1 MKDWNSSM
9 NIQLVKKN
17 NVDQDMLSYEKNLR
31 QHKLKTAGMVVAVI
45 AIIGLC
51 LYGIKISLDHRSYTT
66 CEVVRSFD
74 RSDTITTKYTEFLSY
89 VIKYS
94 KDGISCVDSENNLV
108 WSQTYNM
115 QDPVINVCQDSL
127 AIADRNGTDVMI
139 FNQTG
144 MQGQVQT
151 LLPIRQI
158 SVSQQGVLAV
168 LLEDGDTSR
177 VNLYAK
183 DGSQIVESK
192 FELSETGYPLRIAIS
207 ADATKLAVS
216 FLQVQNGSIS
226 SCVAFYNFD
235 SVGENYED
243 HLVSSKILQGTV
255 MPDVQYTDSTHCFF
269 AGAGEL
275 LFFEGTQ
282 IPEETAD
289 VTIEQKILSIFSSSK
304 YIGVVTEGEE
314 KSYALQVYN
323 MQGKQEFRTEFD
335 QDYTTLKF
343 SGNNILIYND
353 FEYTMMNHA
362 GNIFFE
368 GTFEESISDLY
379 TLSGNNRYMVLHA
392 GRTDQIRL
400 K

>member
-1 MKDWNSSM
+1 MYS
-9 NIQLVKKN
+9 IRTVP
-17 NVDQDMLSYEKNLR
+17 
-31 QHKLKTAGMVVAVI
+31 TA
-45 AIIGLC
+45 
-51 LYGIKISLDHRSYTT
+51 S
-66 CEVVRSFD
+66 
-74 RSDTITTKYTEFLSY
+74 
-89 VIKYS
+89 
-94 KDGISCVDSENNLV
+94 
-108 WSQTYNM
+108 
-115 QDPVINVCQDSL
+115 
-127 AIADRNGTDVMI
+127 
-139 FNQTG
+139 
-144 MQGQVQT
+144 
-151 LLPIRQI
+151 
-158 SVSQQGVLAV
+158 
-168 LLEDGDTSR
+168 
-177 VNLYAK
+177 
-183 DGSQIVESK
+183 
-192 FELSETGYPLRIAIS
+192 
-207 ADATKLAVS
+207 
-216 FLQVQNGSIS
+216 
-226 SCVAFYNFD
+226 
-235 SVGENYED
+235 
-243 HLVSSKILQGTV
+243 
-255 MPDVQYTDSTHCFF
+255 
-269 AGAGEL
+269 

-304 YIGVVTEGEE
+304 YVGVVTEGEE

>member
-74 RSDTITTKYTEFLSY
+74 RADTITTKYTEFLSC

-192 FELSETGYPLRIAIS
+192 FELSETGYPLRIALS

-226 SCVAFYNFD
+226 SCVTFYNFD

-243 HLVSSKILQGTV
+243 HLVASKILQGTV

-269 AGAGEL
+269 AGVGEL

-304 YIGVVTEGEE
+304 YVGVVTEGEE

-335 QDYTTLKF
+335 QDYTSLKF

>member
-127 AIADRNGTDVMI
+127 TIADRNGTDVMI

-192 FELSETGYPLRIAIS
+192 F
-207 ADATKLAVS
+207 
-216 FLQVQNGSIS
+216 
-226 SCVAFYNFD
+226 VAFYNFD

-243 HLVSSKILQGTV
+243 HLVVSKILQGTV

-304 YIGVVTEGEE
+304 YVGVVTEGEE

>member
-74 RSDTITTKYTEFLSY
+74 RSDTITTKYTEFL
-89 VIKYS
+89 
-94 KDGISCVDSENNLV
+94 V

-127 AIADRNGTDVMI
+127 AIADRNGTDVII

-192 FELSETGYPLRIAIS
+192 FELSETGYPLRIALS

-243 HLVSSKILQGTV
+243 HLVASKILQGTV

-304 YIGVVTEGEE
+304 YVGVVTEGEE

-392 GRTDQIRL
+392 GKTDQIRL

>member
-151 LLPIRQI
+151 LLPIR
-158 SVSQQGVLAV
+158 
-168 LLEDGDTSR
+168 SR
-177 VNLYAK
+177 
-183 DGSQIVESK
+183 E
-192 FELSETGYPLRIAIS
+192 FWR
-207 ADATKLAVS
+207 S
-216 FLQVQNGSIS
+216 FW
-226 SCVAFYNFD
+226 
-235 SVGENYED
+235 
-243 HLVSSKILQGTV
+243 KTV
-255 MPDVQYTDSTHCFF
+255 
-269 AGAGEL
+269 
-275 LFFEGTQ
+275 
-282 IPEETAD
+282 IPA
-289 VTIEQKILSIFSSSK
+289 
-304 YIGVVTEGEE
+304 
-314 KSYALQVYN
+314 
-323 MQGKQEFRTEFD
+323 
-335 QDYTTLKF
+335 
-343 SGNNILIYND
+343 
-353 FEYTMMNHA
+353 
-362 GNIFFE
+362 
-368 GTFEESISDLY
+368 ESIS
-379 TLSGNNRYMVLHA
+379 TQKMVL
-392 GRTDQIRL
+392 RSWNPNL
-400 K
+400 N

>member
-158 SVSQQGVLAV
+158 SV
-168 LLEDGDTSR
+168 
-177 VNLYAK
+177 YAK

-192 FELSETGYPLRIAIS
+192 FELSETGYPLRIALS

-226 SCVAFYNFD
+226 SSVAFYNFD

-243 HLVSSKILQGTV
+243 HLVASKILQGTV

-304 YIGVVTEGEE
+304 YVGVVTEGEE

-323 MQGKQEFRTEFD
+323 MQGKQEFQTEFD

>member
-1 MKDWNSSM
+1 M
-9 NIQLVKKN
+9 NIQLVKKD
-17 NVDQDMLSYEKNLR
+17 NVDQDMASYEKNLR
-31 QHKLKTAGMVVAVI
+31 RHKLKTVGMIAAVLV
-45 AIIGLC
+45 IIGLC
-51 LYGIKISLDHRSYTT
+51 LYGIKLSLDHRSYTT

-74 RSDTITTKYTEFLSY
+74 RADTVTTKYTEFLSY
-89 VIKYS
+89 VVKYS
-94 KDGISCVDSENNLV
+94 KDGVSCVDSENNLV

-115 QDPVINVCQDSL
+115 QNPVAAVNQDSL
-127 AIADRNGTDVMI
+127 AVADQNGTNILI
-139 FNQTG
+139 FNASG
-144 MQGQVQT
+144 MQGEVQT

-168 LLEDGDTSR
+168 LLEDGDASR

-192 FELSETGYPLRIAIS
+192 FELSETGYPLRIS
-207 ADATKLAVS
+207 LSSDATKLAVS

-226 SCVAFYNFD
+226 SCIAFYNFD

-243 HLVSSKILQGTV
+243 HLVASRILQGTV
-255 MPDVQYTDSTHCFF
+255 MPDVQYMDSTHCFF

-275 LFFEGTQ
+275 LFFEGRQ
-282 IPEETAD
+282 IPEQTAE
-289 VTIEQKILSIFSSSK
+289 VSVEAKILSVFSSDK
-304 YIGVVTEGEE
+304 YVGIVTEGQE

-323 MQGKQEFRTEFD
+323 VQGKPEFQTEFD

-353 FEYTMMNHA
+353 FEYTLMNHT

>member
-1 MKDWNSSM
+1 M
-9 NIQLVKKN
+9 
-17 NVDQDMLSYEKNLR
+17 
-31 QHKLKTAGMVVAVI
+31 
-45 AIIGLC
+45 
-51 LYGIKISLDHRSYTT
+51 
-66 CEVVRSFD
+66 
-74 RSDTITTKYTEFLSY
+74 
-89 VIKYS
+89 IKYS

-192 FELSETGYPLRIAIS
+192 FELSETGYPLRIALS

-243 HLVSSKILQGTV
+243 HLVASKILQGTV

-269 AGAGEL
+269 AGVGEL

-304 YIGVVTEGEE
+304 YVGVVTEGEE